1 MEKISLTNVK
11 NHKKIDGLTLRW
23 LINIIGVI
31 AVFFIIV
38 FIVSIVSLKSHYYS
52 NVESILSSGASNS
65 AISYFTSS
73 MESGNSLEQSAS
85 DFIDSFS
92 YKEKTTTWIIDSDG
106 EVILSSSGF
115 AVEKQDMPDYNSALS
130 NESDVGKFVGSFEGQ
145 KIMAICRII
154 RNPQG
159 DIAGA
164 IRVMASMKQID
175 RQIQMLIF
183 IIAVALLFVFGII
196 IYSNLF
202 FIRSIIIPVKEIEET
217 TKKISQGDYS
227 VRIEKKYNDEIGNL
241 CDSINSM
248 AEEIS
253 QTDKMK
259 NDFISTISHELRT
272 PLTSIKGWGET
283 LTFGTNEN
291 VDELTRKGLEV
302 IVKEAGRLEG
312 FVEEL
317 LDFSR
322 LQSGRMNLKLAKTDI
337 FAELDETVFTFRERA
352 MREGI
357 EVKYSIPEVPAV
369 ADADANR
376 LKQVF
381 MNIIDNALKYARA
394 PSKIF
399 VKAQFIKLE
408 GNDFI
413 SIAVA
418 DQGCGISKEDLPHVK
433 EKFYK
438 ANVSVRGSGIGL
450 AVTNEIINL
459 HNGRLE
465 IDSEEGKG
473 TLVTIY
479 LPVESIPSDNELQE
493 IAENPDEAEIN
504 QGMEM
509 KGKTENE

>member
-1 MEKISLTNVK
+1 MKKPDMKKLHIPKIEG
-11 NHKKIDGLTLRW
+11 ITLRW

-31 AVFFIIV
+31 AVFFIVV
-38 FIVSIVSLKSHYYS
+38 FIVSASSMKSHYYS
-52 NVESILSSGASNS
+52 NVESILNSGASIS
-65 AISYFTSS
+65 AVNYFSS
-73 MESGNSLEQSAS
+73 NLEAGNSIEQSAEEY
-85 DFIDSFS
+85 IDSFS
-92 YKEKTTTWIIDSDG
+92 YKDKTTTWIIDSDG
-106 EVILSSSGF
+106 NIIVSSNGF
-115 AVEKQDMPDYNSALS
+115 AIANQEMPDFDEAVANSDKA
-130 NESDVGKFVGSFEGQ
+130 GKFVGRLNSGE
-145 KIMAICRII
+145 KVMAICRVIKNQNGDIVGAVRVMSSLKQVDNQI
-154 RNPQG
+154 RN
-159 DIAGA
+159 I
-164 IRVMASMKQID
+164 VF
-175 RQIQMLIF
+175 LIF
-183 IIAVALLFVFGII
+183 LGLLTVFAIILF
-196 IYSNLF
+196 SNLF
-202 FIRSIIIPVKEIEET
+202 FIRSIIIPVQEITDITE
-217 TKKISQGDYS
+217 KISQGDYS

-253 QTDKMK
+253 TTDKMK

-283 LTFGTNEN
+283 LTFGADDSFDD
-291 VDELTRKGLEV
+291 VTRKGLEV

-357 EVKYSIPEVPAV
+357 EVKYSIPEMPAV
-369 ADADANR
+369 ANADANR

-381 MNIIDNALKYARA
+381 MNILDNALKYSRA

-399 VKAQFIKLE
+399 VKAQFINVDE
-408 GNDFI
+408 GNFV
-413 SIAVA
+413 SIAIA

-433 EKFYK
+433 DKFYK

-459 HNGRLE
+459 HKGRLE

-479 LPVESIPSDNELQE
+479 LPVENAPSENDIINRPDDDIEKE
-493 IAENPDEAEIN
+493 IDA
-504 QGMEM
+504 GMEM
-509 KGKTENE
+509 KGY

>member
-1 MEKISLTNVK
+1 M
-11 NHKKIDGLTLRW
+11 KKLITKKLHIPKVEGITLRW

-38 FIVSIVSLKSHYYS
+38 FIVSSSSIKNHYYS
-52 NVESILSSGASNS
+52 SVESILSSGISNTAVS
-65 AISYFTSS
+65 FFSS
-73 MESGNSLEQSAS
+73 NLDEGISLEESAA
-85 DFIDSFS
+85 DFIDSYS
-92 YKEKTTTWIIDSDG
+92 YKEKTTTWIIDNNGD
-106 EVILSSSGF
+106 VILSSSGF
-115 AVEKQDMPDYNSALS
+115 GVEKQEMPDYQSALKS
-130 NESDVGKFVGSFEGQ
+130 ENDFGKYVGKMDSGE
-145 KIMAICRII
+145 KAMAVCRVI
-154 RNPQG
+154 RDRQG

-164 IRVMASMKQID
+164 VRVMSSLKQVD
-175 RQIQMLIF
+175 NQVRTLVFLIF
-183 IIAVALLFVFGII
+183 LGLIFVFGII
-196 IYSNLF
+196 IFSNLF
-202 FIRSIIIPVKEIEET
+202 FIRSIIIPVQEVNET

-241 CDSINSM
+241 CDSINKM

-253 QTDKMK
+253 TTDKMK

-283 LTFGTNEN
+283 LYYGAGNNF
-291 VDELTRKGLEV
+291 DEVTKKGLEI

-322 LQSGRMNLKLAKTDI
+322 LQSGRMRLKLAKTDI

-357 EVKYSIPEVPAV
+357 EVKYSIPEVPAI

-381 MNIIDNALKYARA
+381 MNILDNALKYSRA

-399 VKAQFIKLE
+399 VKAGFTKLE
-408 GNDFI
+408 GKSFI
-413 SIAVA
+413 SIAIA

-433 EKFYK
+433 DKFYK

-473 TLVTIY
+473 TLVTFY
-479 LPVESIPSDNELQE
+479 LPVENEPSENELQE
-493 IAENPDEAEIN
+493 ISQAHTDEEIN
-504 QGMEM
+504 QGTEM
-509 KGKTENE
+509 KG

>member
-1 MEKISLTNVK
+1 MTKPSIKKLHI
-11 NHKKIDGLTLRW
+11 HKPEGITLRW

-31 AVFFIIV
+31 AVFLIIV
-38 FIVSIVSLKSHYYS
+38 FIISVSALKSHYYA
-52 NVESILSSGASNS
+52 NVESILSSGASTT
-65 AISYFTSS
+65 AVSYFSNNL
-73 MESGNSLEQSAS
+73 EAGNSLEQSAAE
-85 DFIDSFS
+85 FIDSYS
-92 YKEKTTTWIIDSDG
+92 YKDKTTTWIIDSDG

-115 AVEKQDMPDYNSALS
+115 AVEKQNMPDYSQALTDKK
-130 NESDVGKFVGSFEGQ
+130 DVGKFVGRLDTGE
-145 KIMAICRII
+145 KVMAVCRII
-154 RNPQG
+154 KNPQG

-164 IRVMASMKQID
+164 VRVMASLKQVD
-175 RQIQMLIF
+175 AQIFNLIF
-183 IIAVALLFVFGII
+183 LILIGLIIVFVII
-196 IYSNLF
+196 ILSNLF
-202 FIRSIIIPVKEIEET
+202 FIRSIIIPVKEINET

-253 QTDKMK
+253 TTDKMK

-283 LTFGTNEN
+283 LTFGIDDS
-291 VDELTRKGLEV
+291 VDEITRKGLEV

-352 MREGI
+352 MREQI
-357 EVKYSIPEVPAV
+357 EVKYSIPEVPAI

-381 MNIIDNALKYARA
+381 MNILDNALKYSRA

-399 VKAQFIKLE
+399 VKAQFTQYE
-408 GNDFI
+408 GKSFI
-413 SIAVA
+413 SIAIA

-433 EKFYK
+433 DKFYK

-450 AVTNEIINL
+450 AVTNEIVNL
-459 HNGRLE
+459 HGGRLE
-465 IDSEEGKG
+465 INSEEGKG

-479 LPVESIPSDNELQE
+479 LPIENTPTENELQDM
-493 IAENPDEAEIN
+493 ASHAVDEEIN
-504 QGMEM
+504 EGMEM
-509 KGKTENE
+509 KG

>member
-1 MEKISLTNVK
+1 MKKPSIKKLHI
-11 NHKKIDGLTLRW
+11 HKPEGITLRW
-23 LINIIGVI
+23 LINIIGVV
-31 AVFFIIV
+31 ALFFIIV
-38 FIVSIVSLKSHYYS
+38 FIISVSALKSHYYA
-52 NVESILSSGASNS
+52 NVESILSSGASTT
-65 AISYFTSS
+65 AVSYFTNNL
-73 MESGNSLEQSAS
+73 EAGNSLEQSAAE
-85 DFIDSFS
+85 FIDSYS
-92 YKEKTTTWIIDSDG
+92 YKDKTTTWIIDSDG

-115 AVEKQDMPDYNSALS
+115 AIEKQNMPDYTQALT
-130 NESDVGKFVGSFEGQ
+130 NEKEVGKFVGRLDTGE
-145 KIMAICRII
+145 KVMAICRII
-154 RNPQG
+154 KNPQG

-164 IRVMASMKQID
+164 VRVMASLKQVD
-175 RQIQMLIF
+175 AQIFNLIF
-183 IIAVALLFVFGII
+183 LILIGLIVVFVII
-196 IYSNLF
+196 ILSNLF
-202 FIRSIIIPVKEIEET
+202 FIRSIIIPVKEINET

-253 QTDKMK
+253 TTDKMK

-283 LTFGTNEN
+283 LTFGMDDS
-291 VDELTRKGLEV
+291 VDEITRKGLQV

-322 LQSGRMNLKLAKTDI
+322 LQSGRMKLKLAKTDI

-352 MREGI
+352 MREQI
-357 EVKYSIPEVPAV
+357 EVKYSIPEVPAI

-381 MNIIDNALKYARA
+381 MNILDNALKYSRA

-399 VKAQFIKLE
+399 VKAQFTQYE
-408 GNDFI
+408 GRSFI
-413 SIAVA
+413 SIAIA

-433 EKFYK
+433 DKFYK
-438 ANVSVRGSGIGL
+438 ANVSVKGSGIGL

-459 HNGRLE
+459 HGGRLE
-465 IDSEEGKG
+465 INSEEGKG

-479 LPVESIPSDNELQE
+479 LPIENTPTENELQD
-493 IAENPDEAEIN
+493 IASQAVDEEIN
-504 QGMEM
+504 EGMEM
-509 KGKTENE
+509 KG

>member
-1 MEKISLTNVK
+1 MTKPSIKKLHI
-11 NHKKIDGLTLRW
+11 HKPEGITLRW

-31 AVFFIIV
+31 AVFLIIV
-38 FIVSIVSLKSHYYS
+38 FIISVSALKSHYYA
-52 NVESILSSGASNS
+52 NVESILSSGASTT
-65 AISYFTSS
+65 AVSYFSNNL
-73 MESGNSLEQSAS
+73 EAGNSLEQSAAE
-85 DFIDSFS
+85 FIDSYS
-92 YKEKTTTWIIDSDG
+92 YKDKTTTWIIDSDG

-115 AVEKQDMPDYNSALS
+115 AVEKQNMPDYSQALTDKK
-130 NESDVGKFVGSFEGQ
+130 DVGKFVGRLDTGE
-145 KIMAICRII
+145 KVMAVCRII
-154 RNPQG
+154 KNPQG

-164 IRVMASMKQID
+164 VRVMASLKQVD
-175 RQIQMLIF
+175 AQIFNLIF
-183 IIAVALLFVFGII
+183 LILIGLIVVFVII
-196 IYSNLF
+196 ILSNLF
-202 FIRSIIIPVKEIEET
+202 FIRSIIIPVKEINET

-253 QTDKMK
+253 TTDKMK

-283 LTFGTNEN
+283 LTFGIDES
-291 VDELTRKGLEV
+291 VDEITRKGLEV

-352 MREGI
+352 MREQI
-357 EVKYSIPEVPAV
+357 EVKYSIPEVPAI

-381 MNIIDNALKYARA
+381 MNILDNALKYSRA

-399 VKAQFIKLE
+399 VKAQFTQYE
-408 GNDFI
+408 GKSFI
-413 SIAVA
+413 SIAIA

-433 EKFYK
+433 DKFYK

-450 AVTNEIINL
+450 AVTNEIVNL
-459 HNGRLE
+459 HGGHLE
-465 IDSEEGKG
+465 INSEEGKG

-479 LPVESIPSDNELQE
+479 LPIENTPTENELQDM
-493 IAENPDEAEIN
+493 ASHAVDEEIN
-504 QGMEM
+504 EGMEM
-509 KGKTENE
+509 KG

>member
-1 MEKISLTNVK
+1 MRKPSIKKLHI
-11 NHKKIDGLTLRW
+11 HKPEGITLRW

-38 FIVSIVSLKSHYYS
+38 FIISVSALKSHYYA
-52 NVESILSSGASNS
+52 NVESILSAGASTT
-65 AISYFTSS
+65 AVSYFTNNL
-73 MESGNSLEQSAS
+73 EAGNSLEQSAAE
-85 DFIDSFS
+85 FIDSYS
-92 YKEKTTTWIIDSDG
+92 YKDKTTTWIIDSDG

-115 AVEKQDMPDYNSALS
+115 AIEKQNMPDYLQALTDKK
-130 NESDVGKFVGSFEGQ
+130 DVGKFVGRLESGE
-145 KIMAICRII
+145 KVMAICRII
-154 RNPQG
+154 KNPQG

-164 IRVMASMKQID
+164 VRVMASLKQVD
-175 RQIQMLIF
+175 AQIFNLIF
-183 IIAVALLFVFGII
+183 LILIGLIVVFVII
-196 IYSNLF
+196 ILSNLF
-202 FIRSIIIPVKEIEET
+202 FIRSIIIPVKEINET

-253 QTDKMK
+253 TTDKMK

-283 LTFGTNEN
+283 LTFGMDDS
-291 VDELTRKGLEV
+291 VDEITRKGLQV

-352 MREGI
+352 MREQI
-357 EVKYSIPEVPAV
+357 EVKYSIPEVPAI

-381 MNIIDNALKYARA
+381 MNILDNALKYSRA

-399 VKAQFIKLE
+399 VKAQFTKYE
-408 GNDFI
+408 GRSFI
-413 SIAVA
+413 SIAIA

-433 EKFYK
+433 DKFYK

-459 HNGRLE
+459 HGGRLE
-465 IDSEEGKG
+465 INSEEGKG

-479 LPVESIPSDNELQE
+479 LPIENTPTENELQD
-493 IAENPDEAEIN
+493 IASQAVDEEIN
-504 QGMEM
+504 EGMEM
-509 KGKTENE
+509 KG

>member
-1 MEKISLTNVK
+1 MRKLSIKKLHI
-11 NHKKIDGLTLRW
+11 HKPEGITLRW

-38 FIVSIVSLKSHYYS
+38 FIISVSALKSHYYA
-52 NVESILSSGASNS
+52 NVESILSAGASTT
-65 AISYFTSS
+65 AVSYFTNNL
-73 MESGNSLEQSAS
+73 EAGNSLEQSAAE
-85 DFIDSFS
+85 FIDSYS
-92 YKEKTTTWIIDSDG
+92 YKDKTTTWIIDSDG

-115 AVEKQDMPDYNSALS
+115 AIDKQNMPDYSQVLTDKK
-130 NESDVGKFVGSFEGQ
+130 DVGKFVGRLESGE
-145 KIMAICRII
+145 KVMAVCRII
-154 RNPQG
+154 KNPQG

-164 IRVMASMKQID
+164 VRVMASLRQID
-175 RQIQMLIF
+175 AQIFNLIF
-183 IIAVALLFVFGII
+183 LILIGLIIVFVII
-196 IYSNLF
+196 ILSNLF
-202 FIRSIIIPVKEIEET
+202 FIRSIIIPVKEINET

-253 QTDKMK
+253 TTDKMK

-283 LTFGTNEN
+283 LTFGMDDS
-291 VDELTRKGLEV
+291 VDEITRKGLQV

-352 MREGI
+352 MREQI
-357 EVKYSIPEVPAV
+357 EVKYSIPEVPAI

-381 MNIIDNALKYARA
+381 MNILDNALKYSRA

-399 VKAQFIKLE
+399 VKAQFTKYE
-408 GNDFI
+408 GKSFI
-413 SIAVA
+413 SIAIA

-433 EKFYK
+433 DKFYK
-438 ANVSVRGSGIGL
+438 ANVSVKGSGIGL

-459 HNGRLE
+459 HGGRLE
-465 IDSEEGKG
+465 INSEEGKG

-479 LPVESIPSDNELQE
+479 LPIENTPTENELQD
-493 IAENPDEAEIN
+493 IASRAVDEEIN
-504 QGMEM
+504 EGTEM
-509 KGKTENE
+509 KG

>member
-1 MEKISLTNVK
+1 MKKPSISKIHIRK
-11 NHKKIDGLTLRW
+11 PEGITLRW
-23 LINIIGVI
+23 LINIIGVV
-31 AVFFIIV
+31 ALFFIIV
-38 FIVSIVSLKSHYYS
+38 FIISVSALKSHYYA
-52 NVESILSSGASNS
+52 NVESILSAGASTT
-65 AISYFTSS
+65 AVSYFTNNL
-73 MESGNSLEQSAS
+73 EAGNSLEQSAAE
-85 DFIDSFS
+85 FIDSYS
-92 YKEKTTTWIIDSDG
+92 YKDKTTTWIIDSDG
-106 EVILSSSGF
+106 EVILSSGGF
-115 AVEKQDMPDYNSALS
+115 AIEKQSMPDYSQALTDKK
-130 NESDVGKFVGSFEGQ
+130 DVGKFVGKLESGE
-145 KIMAICRII
+145 KVMAICRII
-154 RNPQG
+154 KNPQG

-164 IRVMASMKQID
+164 VRVMASLKQVD
-175 RQIQMLIF
+175 AQIFNLIF
-183 IIAVALLFVFGII
+183 LILIGLIIVFVII
-196 IYSNLF
+196 ILSNLF
-202 FIRSIIIPVKEIEET
+202 FIRSIIIPVKEINET

-253 QTDKMK
+253 TTDKMK

-283 LTFGTNEN
+283 LTFGMDDS
-291 VDELTRKGLEV
+291 VDEITKKGLQV

-352 MREGI
+352 MREQI
-357 EVKYSIPEVPAV
+357 EVKYSIPEVPAI

-381 MNIIDNALKYARA
+381 MNILDNALKYSRA

-399 VKAQFIKLE
+399 VKAQFTKYE
-408 GNDFI
+408 GKSFI
-413 SIAVA
+413 SIAIA

-433 EKFYK
+433 DKFYK

-459 HNGRLE
+459 HGGRLE
-465 IDSEEGKG
+465 INSEEGKG

-479 LPVESIPSDNELQE
+479 LPIENTLTENELQD
-493 IAENPDEAEIN
+493 IALQAVDEEIN
-504 QGMEM
+504 EGMEM
-509 KGKTENE
+509 KG

>member
-1 MEKISLTNVK
+1 MTKPSIKKLHI
-11 NHKKIDGLTLRW
+11 HKPEGITLRW

-31 AVFFIIV
+31 AVFLIIV
-38 FIVSIVSLKSHYYS
+38 FIISVSALKSHYYA
-52 NVESILSSGASNS
+52 NVESILSSGASTT
-65 AISYFTSS
+65 AVSYFSNNL
-73 MESGNSLEQSAS
+73 EAGNSLEQSAAE
-85 DFIDSFS
+85 FIDSYS
-92 YKEKTTTWIIDSDG
+92 YKDKTTTWIIDSDG

-115 AVEKQDMPDYNSALS
+115 AVEKQNMPDYSQALTDKK
-130 NESDVGKFVGSFEGQ
+130 DVGKFVGRLDTGE
-145 KIMAICRII
+145 KVMAVCRII
-154 RNPQG
+154 KNPQG

-164 IRVMASMKQID
+164 VRVMASLKQVD
-175 RQIQMLIF
+175 AQIFNLIF
-183 IIAVALLFVFGII
+183 LILIGLIVVFVII
-196 IYSNLF
+196 ILSNLF
-202 FIRSIIIPVKEIEET
+202 FIRSIIIPVKEINET

-253 QTDKMK
+253 TTDKMK

-283 LTFGTNEN
+283 LTFGIDDS
-291 VDELTRKGLEV
+291 VDEITRKGLEV

-352 MREGI
+352 MREQI
-357 EVKYSIPEVPAV
+357 EVKYSIPEVPAI

-381 MNIIDNALKYARA
+381 MNILDNALKYSRA

-399 VKAQFIKLE
+399 VKAQFTQYEDKS
-408 GNDFI
+408 FI
-413 SIAVA
+413 SIAIA

-433 EKFYK
+433 DKFYK

-450 AVTNEIINL
+450 AVTNEIVNL
-459 HNGRLE
+459 HGGRLE
-465 IDSEEGKG
+465 INSEEGKG

-479 LPVESIPSDNELQE
+479 LPIENTPTENELQDM
-493 IAENPDEAEIN
+493 ASHAVDEEIN
-504 QGMEM
+504 EGMEM
-509 KGKTENE
+509 KG

>member
-1 MEKISLTNVK
+1 MQKVLKEKLHLPKVEGI
-11 NHKKIDGLTLRW
+11 TLRW

-31 AVFFIIV
+31 LIFFIIV
-38 FIVSIVSLKSHYYS
+38 FIVSAFFIKNNYYS
-52 NVESILSSGASNS
+52 NVESILNSGASS
-65 AISYFTSS
+65 ASISFFSS
-73 MESGNSLEQSAS
+73 SLDAGNTLEQAAAEY
-85 DFIDSFS
+85 IDSYS
-92 YKEKTTTWIIDSDG
+92 NKEKTTTWIIDNDG
-106 EVILSSSGF
+106 NVVVSSSGF
-115 AVEKQDMPDYNSALS
+115 AIEKQSMTDYEQALS
-130 NESDVGKFVGSFEGQ
+130 SDDGRGEFIGEIDSGEKVMAVCRVITDSNSDTVGAV
-145 KIMAICRII
+145 
-154 RNPQG
+154 
-159 DIAGA
+159 
-164 IRVMASMKQID
+164 RVMCSLEQVD
-175 RQIQMLIF
+175 RQVQTLTF
-183 IIAVALLFVFGII
+183 FVFLGLLIVFALII
-196 IYSNLF
+196 FSNLF
-202 FIRSIIIPVKEIEET
+202 FIRSIIFPIQQITET

-227 VRIEKKYNDEIGNL
+227 VRIEKKYDDEIGNL
-241 CDSINSM
+241 CDSINTM

-253 QTDKMK
+253 TTDKMK

-283 LTFGTNEN
+283 LMLSADES
-291 VDELTRKGLEV
+291 VDELTAKGLEV

-322 LQSGRMNLKLAKTDI
+322 LQSGRMNLRLAKTDI

-369 ADADANR
+369 ANADANR

-381 MNIIDNALKYARA
+381 MNILDNALKYSRA

-399 VKAQFIKLE
+399 VKAEFTKLDD
-408 GNDFI
+408 NDFVKI
-413 SIAVA
+413 SIA

-433 EKFYK
+433 DKFYK

-450 AVTNEIINL
+450 AVTNEIVNL
-459 HNGRLE
+459 HNGKIE

-479 LPVESIPSDNELQE
+479 LPIETAPTQNQLED
-493 IAENPDEAEIN
+493 IAQNQTTVDAEIEE
-504 QGMEM
+504 GMDV
-509 KGKTENE
+509 TH

>member
-1 MEKISLTNVK
+1 MTKPSIKKLHI
-11 NHKKIDGLTLRW
+11 HKPEGITLRW

-31 AVFFIIV
+31 AVFLIIV
-38 FIVSIVSLKSHYYS
+38 FIISVSALKSHYYA
-52 NVESILSSGASNS
+52 NVESILSSGASTT
-65 AISYFTSS
+65 AVSYFSNNL
-73 MESGNSLEQSAS
+73 EAGNSLEQSAAE
-85 DFIDSFS
+85 FIDSYS
-92 YKEKTTTWIIDSDG
+92 YKDKTTTWIIDSDG

-115 AVEKQDMPDYNSALS
+115 AVEKQNMPDYSQALTDKK
-130 NESDVGKFVGSFEGQ
+130 DVGKFVGRLDTGE
-145 KIMAICRII
+145 KVMAVCRII
-154 RNPQG
+154 KNPQG

-164 IRVMASMKQID
+164 VRVMASLKQVD
-175 RQIQMLIF
+175 AQIFNLIF
-183 IIAVALLFVFGII
+183 LILIGLIVVFVII
-196 IYSNLF
+196 ILSNLF
-202 FIRSIIIPVKEIEET
+202 FIRSIIIPVKEINET

-253 QTDKMK
+253 TTDKMK

-283 LTFGTNEN
+283 LTFGIDDS
-291 VDELTRKGLEV
+291 VDEITRKGLEV

-352 MREGI
+352 MREQI
-357 EVKYSIPEVPAV
+357 EVKYSIPEVPAI

-381 MNIIDNALKYARA
+381 MNILDNALKYSRA

-399 VKAQFIKLE
+399 VKAQFTQYE
-408 GNDFI
+408 GKSFI
-413 SIAVA
+413 SIAID

-433 EKFYK
+433 DKFYK

-450 AVTNEIINL
+450 AVTNEIVNL
-459 HNGRLE
+459 HGGRLE
-465 IDSEEGKG
+465 INSEEGKG

-479 LPVESIPSDNELQE
+479 LPIENTPTENELQDM
-493 IAENPDEAEIN
+493 ASHAVDEEIN
-504 QGMEM
+504 EGMEM
-509 KGKTENE
+509 KG

>member
-1 MEKISLTNVK
+1 MRKPSIKKLHI
-11 NHKKIDGLTLRW
+11 HKPEGITLRW

-38 FIVSIVSLKSHYYS
+38 FIISVSALKSHYYA
-52 NVESILSSGASNS
+52 NVESILSAGASTT
-65 AISYFTSS
+65 AVSYFTNNL
-73 MESGNSLEQSAS
+73 EAGNSLEQSAAE
-85 DFIDSFS
+85 FIDSYS
-92 YKEKTTTWIIDSDG
+92 YKDKTTTWIIDSDG

-115 AVEKQDMPDYNSALS
+115 AIEKQNMPDYSQALTDKK
-130 NESDVGKFVGSFEGQ
+130 DVGKFVGRLESGE
-145 KIMAICRII
+145 KVMAICRII
-154 RNPQG
+154 KNPQG

-164 IRVMASMKQID
+164 VRVMASLKQVD
-175 RQIQMLIF
+175 AQIFNLIF
-183 IIAVALLFVFGII
+183 LILIGLIVVFVII
-196 IYSNLF
+196 ILSNLF
-202 FIRSIIIPVKEIEET
+202 FIRSIIIPVKEINET

-253 QTDKMK
+253 TTDKMK

-283 LTFGTNEN
+283 LTFGMDDS
-291 VDELTRKGLEV
+291 VDEITRKGLQV

-352 MREGI
+352 MREQI
-357 EVKYSIPEVPAV
+357 EVKYSIPEVPAI

-381 MNIIDNALKYARA
+381 MNILDNALKYSRA

-399 VKAQFIKLE
+399 VKAQFTKYE
-408 GNDFI
+408 GRSFI
-413 SIAVA
+413 SIAIA

-433 EKFYK
+433 DKFYK

-459 HNGRLE
+459 HGGRLE
-465 IDSEEGKG
+465 INSEEGKG

-479 LPVESIPSDNELQE
+479 LPIENTPTENELQD
-493 IAENPDEAEIN
+493 IASQAVDEEIN
-504 QGMEM
+504 EGMEM
-509 KGKTENE
+509 KG

>member
-1 MEKISLTNVK
+1 MKKPSIKKLHI
-11 NHKKIDGLTLRW
+11 HKPEGITLRW
-23 LINIIGVI
+23 LINIIGVV
-31 AVFFIIV
+31 ALFFIIV
-38 FIVSIVSLKSHYYS
+38 FIISVSALKSHYYA
-52 NVESILSSGASNS
+52 NVESILCSGASTT
-65 AISYFTSS
+65 AVSYFTNNL
-73 MESGNSLEQSAS
+73 EAGNSLEQSAAE
-85 DFIDSFS
+85 FIDSYS
-92 YKEKTTTWIIDSDG
+92 YKDKTTTWIIDSDG

-115 AVEKQDMPDYNSALS
+115 AIEKQNMSDYTQALT
-130 NESDVGKFVGSFEGQ
+130 NEKEVGKFVGRLDTGE
-145 KIMAICRII
+145 KVMAICRII
-154 RNPQG
+154 KNPQG

-164 IRVMASMKQID
+164 VRVMASLKQVD
-175 RQIQMLIF
+175 AQIFNLIF
-183 IIAVALLFVFGII
+183 LILIGLIVVFVII
-196 IYSNLF
+196 ILSNLF
-202 FIRSIIIPVKEIEET
+202 FIRSIIIPVKEINET

-253 QTDKMK
+253 TTDKMK

-283 LTFGTNEN
+283 LTFGMDDS
-291 VDELTRKGLEV
+291 VDEITRKGLQV

-322 LQSGRMNLKLAKTDI
+322 LQSGRMKLKLAKTDI

-352 MREGI
+352 MREQI
-357 EVKYSIPEVPAV
+357 EVKYSIPEVPAI

-381 MNIIDNALKYARA
+381 MNILDNALKYSRA

-399 VKAQFIKLE
+399 VKAEFTQYE
-408 GNDFI
+408 GRSFI
-413 SIAVA
+413 SIAIA

-433 EKFYK
+433 DKFYK
-438 ANVSVRGSGIGL
+438 ANVSVKGSGIGL

-459 HNGRLE
+459 HGGRLE
-465 IDSEEGKG
+465 INSEEGKG

-479 LPVESIPSDNELQE
+479 LPIENTPTENELQD
-493 IAENPDEAEIN
+493 IASQAVDEEIN
-504 QGMEM
+504 EGMEM
-509 KGKTENE
+509 KG

>member
-1 MEKISLTNVK
+1 MRKPSIKKLHI
-11 NHKKIDGLTLRW
+11 HKPEGITLRW

-38 FIVSIVSLKSHYYS
+38 FIISVSALKSHYYA
-52 NVESILSSGASNS
+52 NVESILSAGASTT
-65 AISYFTSS
+65 AVSYFTNNL
-73 MESGNSLEQSAS
+73 EAGNSLEQSAAE
-85 DFIDSFS
+85 FIDSYS
-92 YKEKTTTWIIDSDG
+92 YKDKTTTWIIDSDG

-115 AVEKQDMPDYNSALS
+115 AIEKQNMPDYSQALTDKK
-130 NESDVGKFVGSFEGQ
+130 DVGKFVGRLESGE
-145 KIMAICRII
+145 KVMAICRII
-154 RNPQG
+154 KNPQG

-164 IRVMASMKQID
+164 VRVMASLKQVD
-175 RQIQMLIF
+175 AQIFNLIF
-183 IIAVALLFVFGII
+183 LILIGLIVVFVII
-196 IYSNLF
+196 ILSNLF
-202 FIRSIIIPVKEIEET
+202 FIRSIIIPVKEINET

-253 QTDKMK
+253 TTDKMK

-283 LTFGTNEN
+283 LTFGMDDS
-291 VDELTRKGLEV
+291 VDEITRKGLQV

-352 MREGI
+352 MREQI
-357 EVKYSIPEVPAV
+357 EVKYSIPEVPAI

-381 MNIIDNALKYARA
+381 MNILDNALKYSRA

-399 VKAQFIKLE
+399 VKAQFTKYE
-408 GNDFI
+408 CRSFI
-413 SIAVA
+413 SIAIA

-433 EKFYK
+433 DKFYK

-459 HNGRLE
+459 HGGRLE
-465 IDSEEGKG
+465 INSEEGKG

-479 LPVESIPSDNELQE
+479 LPIENTPTENELQD
-493 IAENPDEAEIN
+493 IASQAVDEEIN
-504 QGMEM
+504 EGMEM
-509 KGKTENE
+509 KG

>member
-1 MEKISLTNVK
+1 MTKPSIKKLHI
-11 NHKKIDGLTLRW
+11 HKPEGITLRW

-31 AVFFIIV
+31 AVFLIIV
-38 FIVSIVSLKSHYYS
+38 FIISVSALKSHYYA
-52 NVESILSSGASNS
+52 NVESILSSGASTT
-65 AISYFTSS
+65 AVSYFSNNL
-73 MESGNSLEQSAS
+73 EAGNSLEQSAAE
-85 DFIDSFS
+85 FIDSYS
-92 YKEKTTTWIIDSDG
+92 YKDKTTTWIIDSDG

-115 AVEKQDMPDYNSALS
+115 AVEKQNMPDYSHALTDKK
-130 NESDVGKFVGSFEGQ
+130 DVGKFVGRLDTGE
-145 KIMAICRII
+145 KVMAVCRII
-154 RNPQG
+154 KNPQG

-164 IRVMASMKQID
+164 VRVMASLKQVD
-175 RQIQMLIF
+175 AQIFNLIF
-183 IIAVALLFVFGII
+183 LILIGLIVVFVII
-196 IYSNLF
+196 ILSNLF
-202 FIRSIIIPVKEIEET
+202 FIRSIIIPVKEINET

-253 QTDKMK
+253 TTDKMK

-283 LTFGTNEN
+283 LTFGIDDS
-291 VDELTRKGLEV
+291 VDEITRKGLEV

-337 FAELDETVFTFRERA
+337 FVELDETVFTFRERA
-352 MREGI
+352 MREQI
-357 EVKYSIPEVPAV
+357 EVKYSIPEVPAI

-381 MNIIDNALKYARA
+381 MNILDNALKYSRA

-399 VKAQFIKLE
+399 VKAQFTQYEDKS
-408 GNDFI
+408 FI
-413 SIAVA
+413 SIAIA

-433 EKFYK
+433 DKFYK

-450 AVTNEIINL
+450 AVTNEIVNL
-459 HNGRLE
+459 HGGRLE
-465 IDSEEGKG
+465 INSEEGKG

-479 LPVESIPSDNELQE
+479 LPIENTPTENELQDM
-493 IAENPDEAEIN
+493 ASHAVDEEIN
-504 QGMEM
+504 EGMEM
-509 KGKTENE
+509 KG